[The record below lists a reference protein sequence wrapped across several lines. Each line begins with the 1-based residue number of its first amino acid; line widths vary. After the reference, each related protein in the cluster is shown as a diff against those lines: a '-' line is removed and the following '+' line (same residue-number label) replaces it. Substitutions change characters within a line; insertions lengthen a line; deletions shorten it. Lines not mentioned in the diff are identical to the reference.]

1 MSIQVIQ
8 SFLQE
13 SWLPA
18 GLTIAV
24 FFVAWGIRW
33 FVYHTLRRVLR
44 TQAAYLASTVQ
55 FGVVIG
61 GLYGTAVYLNVNP
74 TTILAVVAIM
84 TAGIALAAEQTIANM
99 IAGAVVLANGKFAVG
114 EQITIGDV
122 SGTVENI
129 GFGNVTINVNTRG
142 LVTMP
147 NSAIVGNTLTNHTR
161 ALHVELVAVLP
172 MYDVHDMRQA
182 DALIRQV
189 LFACELDSGAKVLH
203 EWTPGGQNWA
213 VVVRVREYGKR
224 REIMSRLSVMLT
236 DELTKAEFPLGPV
249 TFIKSL

>member
-24 FFVAWGIRW
+24 FVVAWVAR
-33 FVYHTLRRVLR
+33 FLTYHTLRRVLR

-55 FGVVIG
+55 FGIVVG
-61 GLYGTAVYLNVNP
+61 GLYGTAIYLEINP
-74 TTILAVVAIM
+74 TTVLAVVAIM
-84 TAGIALAAEQTIANM
+84 TAGIALSAEQTIANM
-99 IAGAVVLANGKFAVG
+99 IAGAVILANGKFAVG

-147 NSAIVGNTLTNHTR
+147 NSAIVGSTLTNHTR
-161 ALHVELVAVLP
+161 AGYVELVAVLP
-172 MYDVHDMRQA
+172 MYDFHDMRQA

-249 TFIKSL
+249 TFVKNI

>member
-1 MSIQVIQ
+1 MVTQ
-8 SFLQE
+8 FLQE

-24 FFVAWGIRW
+24 FVVAWVAR
-33 FVYHTLRRVLR
+33 FLTYHTLRRVLR

-55 FGVVIG
+55 FGIVVG
-61 GLYGTAVYLNVNP
+61 GLYGTAIYLEINP
-74 TTILAVVAIM
+74 TTILAVVAIL
-84 TAGIALAAEQTIANM
+84 TAGIALAMEQTVANM
-99 IAGAVVLANGKFAVG
+99 IAGAVILANGKFAVG

-147 NSAIVGNTLTNHTR
+147 NSAIVGSTLINHTR
-161 ALHVELVAVLP
+161 AAFIEMIALIP
-172 MYDVHDMRQA
+172 MHSSHDRRRV

-189 LFACELDSGAKVLH
+189 LFSLNLDKGSKVLH
-203 EWTPGGQNWA
+203 EWTPGGEAWA
-213 VVVRVREYGKR
+213 VTVKVEDYSKR
-224 REIMSRLSVMLT
+224 REVLSRLSVTLT
-236 DELTKAEFPLGPV
+236 ESLESEGFPIGV
-249 TFIKSL
+249 VSYVKQV

>member
-24 FFVAWGIRW
+24 FVVAWVAR
-33 FVYHTLRRVLR
+33 FLTYHTLRRVLR

-55 FGVVIG
+55 FGIVVG
-61 GLYGTAVYLNVNP
+61 GLYGTAIYLEINP
-74 TTILAVVAIM
+74 TTVLAVVAIM
-84 TAGIALAAEQTIANM
+84 TAGIALSAEQTIANM
-99 IAGAVVLANGKFAVG
+99 IAGAVILANGKFAVG

-147 NSAIVGNTLTNHTR
+147 NSAIVGSTLTNHTR

-172 MYDVHDMRQA
+172 MYDFHDMRQA

-189 LFACELDSGAKVLH
+189 LFACELDGGCKVLH
-203 EWTPGGQNWA
+203 EWGPGGQQWA
-213 VVVRVREYGKR
+213 AVVRVRDYGKR

-236 DELTKAEFPLGPV
+236 DELTKAGFPLGPV
-249 TFIKSL
+249 TFVKNI